1 MKRSGL
7 ILLST
12 IIIITGCT
20 TPGQDQGGETEELRF
35 GYVKYEEIGALLSE
49 WEEVIRS
56 GDHGKFAELVWP
68 DVKLE
73 FRNNKGIQTDFHGL
87 DAVKRVRLDFLRS
100 DSNAL
105 NYQLPEP
112 SSYEDHN
119 DTNQSYGFRYEP
131 SGISEWLVFRK
142 IDGVWKINHM
152 EVGLPTPGSWIT
164 NRFQALGDEDGDGFL
179 RGQEFQ
185 LVFDMF
191 LKSLSSPHESISEM
205 DELFDGDDDGFI
217 DEDEINMMNKAFFRD
232 GLLWFNA
239 FSPNA
244 AVNQLDL
251 NGDGTFTNEEADQ
264 IYAYMSRT
272 LSIEEVQPGGSGLGK
287 WLDKNSDGKTDK
299 NELREGYGYFLGN
312 VIGIAIPDALS
323 QAVPRN
329 ASNYIDRLADA
340 DNDGRIEQKEHDE
353 ILKSIRAYHDVDSY
367 IDKALDRR
375 HSGMVDH
382 NDILLVLQAS
392 AAGSRMQEAAIK
404 PPYSVGTPYDRL
416 LDRNGDNKVSGD
428 ELTAAVLLFSGV
440 KAAQVE
446 VSDSLKMLCDWNG
459 DGEIE
464 NREIRQA
471 AGVLLLP
478 HPVNPKETVDV
489 SGDVNGDGFIEPL
502 ELGISGGYS
511 AEGEFM
517 TLEALVR
524 LSVFKMIQKKATEIE
539 KAEETTEGFK
549 SEYYQRLG
557 RIQDRK
563 LAVINFDNQTEG
575 INDETTAGIIVFVEN
590 AFVNVGK
597 VRVVE
602 RKYVEEILDE
612 YKFQSSSLI
621 DEETAIEIGK
631 LSGAEIIVLGSINRV
646 GGTFY
651 LNIKLIDVKTAEII
665 GSNIAR
671 AENES
676 DFLDMCN
683 EAVYLLF

>member
-1 MKRSGL
+1 
-7 ILLST
+7 
-12 IIIITGCT
+12 
-20 TPGQDQGGETEELRF
+20 
-35 GYVKYEEIGALLSE
+35 
-49 WEEVIRS
+49 
-56 GDHGKFAELVWP
+56 
-68 DVKLE
+68 
-73 FRNNKGIQTDFHGL
+73 
-87 DAVKRVRLDFLRS
+87 
-100 DSNAL
+100 
-105 NYQLPEP
+105 
-112 SSYEDHN
+112 
-119 DTNQSYGFRYEP
+119 
-131 SGISEWLVFRK
+131 
-142 IDGVWKINHM
+142 
-152 EVGLPTPGSWIT
+152 
-164 NRFQALGDEDGDGFL
+164 
-179 RGQEFQ
+179 
-185 LVFDMF
+185 
-191 LKSLSSPHESISEM
+191 
-205 DELFDGDDDGFI
+205 
-217 DEDEINMMNKAFFRD
+217 
-232 GLLWFNA
+232 
-239 FSPNA
+239 
-244 AVNQLDL
+244 VNQLDL